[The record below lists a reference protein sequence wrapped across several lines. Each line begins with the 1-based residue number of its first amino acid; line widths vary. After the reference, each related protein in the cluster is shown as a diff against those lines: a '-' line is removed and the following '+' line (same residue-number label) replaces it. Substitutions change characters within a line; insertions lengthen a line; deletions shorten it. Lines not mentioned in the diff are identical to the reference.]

1 MGLERGASAI
11 GADILESMEQRADTF
26 DLSSLR
32 MSTGEGRRF
41 ELAVALGGFEL
52 GEQPYQTSPDLV
64 PVILDVSRTTANGY
78 ALRLRFEVAVTG
90 PCMRCL
96 SDAAPTFAI
105 DAREVSQ
112 PGGGEELESPYVSDG
127 VPAVLDLRD
136 WARDA
141 LALELPAL
149 LVCRPDC
156 LGLCAI
162 CGADLNEADPDHG
175 HEHEIDPRWA
185 KLSELHLDR

>member
-1 MGLERGASAI
+1 
-11 GADILESMEQRADTF
+11 MEQRADTF

-41 ELAVALGGFEL
+41 ELVVGLGGFEL
-52 GEQPYQTSPDLV
+52 GGEQYETEPEVV
-64 PVILDVSRTTANGY
+64 PVVLDISRTTANGY

-112 PGGGEELESPYVSDG
+112 PGGGEELESPYVSD
-127 VPAVLDLRD
+127 VAPVELDLRD

-141 LALELPAL
+141 LALEIPAML
-149 LVCRPDC
+149 LCRSDC

-162 CGADLNEADPDHG
+162 CGADLNEAGSDHG
-175 HEHEIDPRWA
+175 HEREVDPRWA

>member
-1 MGLERGASAI
+1 
-11 GADILESMEQRADTF
+11 
-26 DLSSLR
+26 

-175 HEHEIDPRWA
+175 HEREIDPRWA